1 MSARINKVAN
11 VIIPVADQ
19 DRALQFYT
27 EALGLE
33 KRVDAPFGD
42 GNRWIEVA
50 PLRRRRPAAVLV
62 PRPRGQHADG
72 RRGSLTSV

>member
-1 MSARINKVAN
+1 MSTRVSKLAN
-11 VIIPVADQ
+11 VIIPVDDQ

-33 KRVDAPFGD
+33 KRVDGTFGD

-50 PLRRRRPAAVLV
+50 PP
-62 PRPRGQHADG
+62 GADTPIAICPPV
-72 RRGSLTSV
+72 RT